1 MPTFNPVFLTPDS
14 DSLYIPACPPAARVT
29 PDPNRR
35 ESVLHPQRTEAQWHA
50 EKRRWSYSESTG
62 LLESPFMMAEFD
74 TREIRRVVELA
85 SSRHGKDAVKSIV
98 LFLTPECVGEQF
110 HELRFHG
117 FERAGHRENSKIPQL
132 AFEGSGLKPQ
142 VKHSTHVPPRANLP
156 QTLLSDVAVG
166 VLDH

>member
-1 MPTFNPVFLTPDS
+1 VTTYNPYFFGHSSPDF
-14 DSLYIPACPPAARVT
+14 IPANPPAARVT
-29 PDPNRR
+29 PDLNRR
-35 ESVLHPQRTEAQWHA
+35 DSALHPRETSAQWHA
-50 EKRRWSYSESTG
+50 AKPRWSYSESTG

-74 TREIRRVVELA
+74 TREIERVVELA

-132 AFEGSGLKPQ
+132 AFEGSGLKRQ
-142 VKHSTHVPPRANLP
+142 VKHSTHIPPCATPPR
-156 QTLLSDVAVG
+156 
-166 VLDH
+166 

>member
-74 TREIRRVVELA
+74 TREIRESLNLHPHATGKTRSRA
-85 SSRHGKDAVKSIV
+85 SYF
-98 LFLTPECVGEQF
+98 FLRPNV
-110 HELRFHG
+110 
-117 FERAGHRENSKIPQL
+117 
-132 AFEGSGLKPQ
+132 SGNNFM
-142 VKHSTHVPPRANLP
+142 S
-156 QTLLSDVAVG
+156 
-166 VLDH
+166 